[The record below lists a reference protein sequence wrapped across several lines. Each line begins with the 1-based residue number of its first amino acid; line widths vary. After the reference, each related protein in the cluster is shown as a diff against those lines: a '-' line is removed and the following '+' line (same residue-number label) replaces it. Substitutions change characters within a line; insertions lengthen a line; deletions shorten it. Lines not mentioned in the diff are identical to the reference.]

1 VSANDQ
7 SAYLPQ
13 QGVSASQALQA
24 FTLGAAYAGAEEH
37 CSGRIAPGCRA
48 DLTIFGAD
56 PIDWPAS
63 DLSSLPVAGTLVAGR
78 PVHLLPSL
86 T

>member
-13 QGVSASQALQA
+13 QGVSASQAFQA